1 MTLEH
6 LFTPFPI
13 GSFRLKNRIVALP
26 LYTGYAYPDG
36 RVSPFMIEHYWNIA
50 RSGAALVVIGNA
62 AVSGDG
68 ASAACNLRVD
78 DDRFIPGLG
87 LLARAIRTAGAF
99 SCLQLNHGGPFA
111 KNGRPMVPS
120 PMSGAT
126 ITHDIS
132 SLRAFME
139 TFPIRERFGLTRQLM
154 EMVYRWQQAI
164 EPTERGRITEDFAS
178 AARRAWQ
185 AGFDMVELHGGTGYL
200 LASFFS
206 AYMNRISFGYGG
218 SPEARARFPLE
229 VLGKVRERLPADF
242 PVGFRLMVREW
253 VPGGVEP
260 EEASTHARL
269 LEEAGAAY
277 FSVSAGT
284 YTSMFKPDV
293 MRLTARP
300 AHLGRDAARIREAV
314 NRPVI
319 IAGRVFT
326 PRVAEKV
333 LREGRA
339 DLVGLARPLLADHGW
354 PQKARSGAKI
364 TVCIN
369 CNTCLKRVV
378 LDTGVACERWPDP
391 KKDRVDLE
399 TSILSRN
406 LINGLVVISG
416 RKDMAVVRE
425 NWERLFPVKEDLHI
439 RFLIL
444 KDPQSDDPGDAAIEG
459 FRQWVEKIP
468 EMSGISHGKA
478 QCAVR
483 YVNGNPEDV
492 VLEDAEQ
499 NDSGVLILALRPGKS
514 WRRRLAE
521 RHRTGVI
528 SFIGS
533 HHNPNR
539 VLVPVDLSSSSL
551 LLLRVINDA
560 YYRKSRFDFSFVH
573 VADRPK
579 NEVMRRWSEILDI
592 LGWDPGTPLTTLSP
606 KSIVADDILEAIHSG
621 NYGSVILGRRRITP
635 VRRWF
640 IGSVSAGILESLTD
654 QNITLVG

>member
-1 MTLEH
+1 MKH
-6 LFTPFPI
+6 LFTPFSI

-36 RVSPFMIEHYWNIA
+36 RVSPFMIEHYWNVA

-62 AVSGDG
+62 AVSEDG
-68 ASAACNLRVD
+68 ASAACNLRVH
-78 DDRFIPGLG
+78 DDRFIPGLSR
-87 LLARAIRTAGAF
+87 LARAIRTAGAF

-120 PMSGAT
+120 PISGAT
-126 ITHDIS
+126 ITHDIA

-139 TFPIRERFGLTRQLM
+139 TFPVRERFSLTRQLM
-154 EMVYRWQQAI
+154 EMVYYWQQAM
-164 EPTERGRITEDFAS
+164 EQTERGRIMEDFA
-178 AARRAWQ
+178 AAAHRAWQ

-206 AYMNRISFGYGG
+206 AYMNRMSSGYGG
-218 SPEARARFPLE
+218 SPEERARFPLE
-229 VLGKVRERLPADF
+229 VLEAVKDRLPEEF

-260 EEASTHARL
+260 EEAAIHARL
-269 LEEAGAAY
+269 LEKSGSAY

-300 AHLGRDAARIREAV
+300 AHLAHDTACIRQAV
-314 NRPVI
+314 DCPVV

-326 PRVAEKV
+326 PRVAEKA
-333 LREGRA
+333 LQEGRA
-339 DLVGLARPLLADHGW
+339 DLVGLGRPLLADHEW
-354 PQKARSGAKI
+354 PVKARSGGKM

-378 LDTGVACERWPDP
+378 LDAGVACDRWPEA

-406 LINGLVVISG
+406 LYNGLVVITA
-416 RKDMAVVRE
+416 KADMAVVRE
-425 NWERLFPVKEDLHI
+425 NWERLIPVKEDLHI

-444 KDPQSDDPGDAAIEG
+444 RDPRNHTPGDAAIEG
-459 FRQWVEKIP
+459 FREWVKTIP
-468 EMSGISHGKA
+468 EMSGISRGQA
-478 QCAVR
+478 ACSVR
-483 YVNGNPEDV
+483 VLNGNPEDAV
-492 VLEDAEQ
+492 MDEAERC
-499 NDSGVLILALRPGKS
+499 DSGVLILALRTGQS

-533 HHNPNR
+533 HHNPFR
-539 VLVPVDLSSSSL
+539 VLVPVDLSGASL
-551 LLLRVINDA
+551 LLLRAISYA
-560 YYRKSRFDFSFVH
+560 YYRKSRFDISFVH
-573 VADRPK
+573 VAERPRK
-579 NEVMRRWSEILDI
+579 EVMRRWGEILDV
-592 LGWDPGTPLTTLSP
+592 LGWDPGTPLTIHSLNSTVP
-606 KSIVADDILEAIHSG
+606 DDILEAVHSG
-621 NYGSVILGRRRITP
+621 DYGSVILGRRKITP

-640 IGSVSAGILESLTD
+640 IGSVSSGVLEGLSD
-654 QNITLVG
+654 RNITLVG

>member
-1 MTLEH
+1 MTIKH
-6 LFTPFPI
+6 LLTPFSI

-62 AVSGDG
+62 SVSEDG
-68 ASAACNLRVD
+68 ASADCNLRVH
-78 DDRFIPGLG
+78 DDRFIPGLSR
-87 LLARAIRTAGAF
+87 LARAVRTAGAF

-126 ITHDIS
+126 ITHDIA

-139 TFPIRERFGLTRQLM
+139 TFPVRERFGLTRQLM
-154 EMVYRWQQAI
+154 EMVYHWQQAM
-164 EPTERGRITEDFAS
+164 EPAVRERITEDFAS
-178 AARRAWQ
+178 AAHRAWQ

-206 AYMNRISFGYGG
+206 AYMNRIASGYGG

-229 VLGKVRERLPADF
+229 VLGAVKDRLPPDF
-242 PVGFRLMVREW
+242 PVGFRLMIREW

-260 EEASTHARL
+260 EEAATHARL
-269 LEEAGAAY
+269 LEEAGTAY

-293 MRLTARP
+293 MRLTAKS
-300 AHLGRDAARIREAV
+300 AHLGQDTARIRKAV
-314 NRPVI
+314 DRPVV
-319 IAGRVFT
+319 IAGRVFS

-333 LREGRA
+333 LQEDRA
-339 DLVGLARPLLADHGW
+339 DLVGLARPLLADNRW
-354 PQKARSGAKI
+354 LQKAHSGEKI

-378 LDTGVACERWPDP
+378 LDAGVACDRWPQA

-406 LINGLVVISG
+406 LFNGLVVIAG
-416 RKDMAVVRE
+416 KKDMEVVRE
-425 NWERLFPVKEDLHI
+425 NWERLIPVKEDLHI
-439 RFLIL
+439 RFLVL
-444 KDPQSDDPGDAAIEG
+444 KDPDSDTPGDGAIEG
-459 FRQWVEKIP
+459 FRQWVEKTP
-468 EMSGISHGKA
+468 EMRGTSHGEA
-478 QCAVR
+478 ACSVR
-483 YVNGNPEDV
+483 VLDGKPEDAV
-492 VLEDAEQ
+492 MEEAEQ
-499 NDSGVLILALRPGKS
+499 NGAGVLILALRPGQP

-521 RHRTGVI
+521 RHQTGVI

-533 HHNPNR
+533 HHNPCR
-539 VLVPVDLSSSSL
+539 VLVPIDLSSASL
-551 LLLRVINDA
+551 LVLRAISYA
-560 YYRKSRFDFSFVH
+560 YYRKLRFDFSFVH
-573 VADRPK
+573 VADSPR
-579 NEVMRRWSEILDI
+579 NEVVRRWNEILDI
-592 LGWDPGTPLTTLSP
+592 LGWDPQTPLTTLTP
-606 KSIVADDILEAIHSG
+606 KSTVPDAVLEHIQSG
-621 NYGSVILGRRRITP
+621 DYGSVILGRRRITP

-640 IGSVSAGILESLTD
+640 IGSVSAGVMD
-654 QNITLVG
+654 GFADRNITLVG